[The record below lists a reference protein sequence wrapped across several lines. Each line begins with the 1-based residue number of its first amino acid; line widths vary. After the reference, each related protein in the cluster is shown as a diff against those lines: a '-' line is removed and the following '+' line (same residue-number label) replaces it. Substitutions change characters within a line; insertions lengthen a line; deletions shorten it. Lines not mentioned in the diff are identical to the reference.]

1 MSKPKI
7 TQLIKSVL
15 SAAVGVQSEANRRK
29 EFEQGSLS
37 NYVIAGVIF
46 TVLFVGGL
54 ILLVSLI
61 L

>member
-37 NYVIAGVIF
+37 SYVIAGVVF